1 MLGSVFPIQAFSDQ
15 KSPLYLVCTLRY
27 MQSEQRLGGV
37 FEIHA
42 NKSLSYCENN
52 IGRTIDVRGDSSK
65 DSERKEESLR
75 GSLSS

>member
-1 MLGSVFPIQAFSDQ
+1 MWKGLCKLG
-15 KSPLYLVCTLRY
+15 
-27 MQSEQRLGGV
+27 SEQRLGGV

-42 NKSLSYCENN
+42 NKSLSYCEDN

>member
-1 MLGSVFPIQAFSDQ
+1 MEGKLD
-15 KSPLYLVCTLRY
+15 
-27 MQSEQRLGGV
+27 SEQRLGGG
-37 FEIHA
+37 FEIYA